1 MVSCLIVD
9 DNAGFLVAAARLLRG
24 QGLEVAGIARS
35 SAEAVRLVTELR
47 PDVVLT
53 DIDLGEESGLELAE
67 RLAGT
72 ATPAGP
78 ATYDGP
84 PIILISTHAEQDYR
98 DLIAASPAIGFLPKA
113 ELSARAIEDLLDR

>member
-9 DNAGFLVAAARLLRG
+9 DNAGFLVAAVRLLRG
-24 QGLEVAGIARS
+24 QGLEVVGVARS
-35 SAEAVRLVTELR
+35 SAEAVRLVAELW

-53 DIDLGEESGLELAE
+53 DIDLGQESGLELAE
-67 RLAGT
+67 RLAGS
-72 ATPAGP
+72 
-78 ATYDGP
+78 

-113 ELSARAIEDLLDR
+113 ELSARAIEDLLGR

>member
-35 SAEAVRLVTELR
+35 GAEALRLVTELR

-72 ATPAGP
+72 VTAGP
-78 ATYDGP
+78 PAYDGP

-113 ELSARAIEDLLDR
+113 ELSARAVEDLLGR